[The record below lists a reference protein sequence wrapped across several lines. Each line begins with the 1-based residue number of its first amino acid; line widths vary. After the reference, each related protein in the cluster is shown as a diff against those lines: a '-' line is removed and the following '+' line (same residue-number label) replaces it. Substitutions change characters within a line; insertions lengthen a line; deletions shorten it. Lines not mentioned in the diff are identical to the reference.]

1 MLHPPRHYVY
11 LDAVARAGSIRKAAE
26 RLHVAS
32 TALNRKI
39 LEIEDEVGTPL
50 FERLPRGVRLTAAG
64 ELLVAAVRRSIADLR
79 SAGSQIEQLRGLVRG
94 TVRVGCA
101 ESVASD
107 FMPHA
112 IAQYQSAH
120 PGVQFQMLSGVTG
133 QLVAAL
139 LRDDV
144 ELVLVHDPQ
153 PTDALRVLTA
163 LPQSLCAML
172 RPDHPL
178 AGRQSLRLADCAGYA
193 LALGDASFGSRRLI
207 DALCAQSRIALQVA
221 LEASAVQTLKE
232 FTLHTGAIS
241 FQFEIGTRREARR
254 GELVSVPMT
263 DRAFAGSQL
272 VLGVRAGRVLPTATT
287 RFLEGLVAEL
297 ADAPGRL

>member
-1 MLHPPRHYVY
+1 MLHAPRAYVY

-39 LEIEDEVGTPL
+39 LEIEEEAGTPL

-101 ESVASD
+101 ESVATD
-107 FMPHA
+107 FIPNA
-112 IAQYQSAH
+112 IAHYQESH
-120 PGVQFQMLSGVTG
+120 PGVQFQVLSGVTG

-144 ELVLVHDPQ
+144 ELVMVHDPQ
-153 PTDALRVLTA
+153 PSDALRVLTA
-163 LPQSLCAML
+163 LPQTLCAML

-178 AGRQSLRLADCAGYA
+178 AGRESLRLADCAGYP
-193 LALGDASFGSRRLI
+193 LALGDSSFGSRRLI
-207 DALCAQSRIALQVA
+207 DAVCAQSRITLQVA
-221 LEASAVQTLKE
+221 LEASSVQTLKE
-232 FTLHTGAIS
+232 FTLRSGAIS

-254 GELVSVPMT
+254 GELLTLPLR

-272 VLGVRAGRVLPTATT
+272 VLATRVGRVLPMATT
-287 RFLEGLVAEL
+287 HFLEGLVAEL
-297 ADAPGRL
+297 ADPQ

>member
-1 MLHPPRHYVY
+1 MLNPPRHYTY

-26 RLHVAS
+26 KLHVAS

-39 LEIEDEVGTPL
+39 LEIEAEVGTPL

-64 ELLVAAVRRSIADLR
+64 ELLVAAVRRGIADLR
-79 SAGSQIEQLRGLVRG
+79 SASSQIEQLRGLVRG

-101 ESVASD
+101 ESVATD
-107 FMPHA
+107 YMPQA
-112 IAQYQSAH
+112 IAQYQESH
-120 PGVQFQMLSGVTG
+120 PGVQFQLLSGVTG

-144 ELVLVHDPQ
+144 ELVMVHDPQ
-153 PTDALRVLTA
+153 PSEGVRVVTA
-163 LPQSLCAML
+163 LPQPLCAML

-178 AGRQSLRLADCAGYA
+178 ASRPSLRLADCAGYP

-207 DALCAQSRIALQVA
+207 DVVSAQSRITLQVA

-232 FTLHTGAIS
+232 FTLRSGAIS

-254 GELVSVPMT
+254 GELVAIPLR
-263 DRAFAGSQL
+263 DRAFLGSQL
-272 VLGVRAGRVLPTATT
+272 VLATRAGRVLPMATMS
-287 RFLEGLVAEL
+287 FLEGLTAQL
-297 ADAPGRL
+297 ADAA